1 MIKIPGLDTELRVHH
16 LLLIFPWV
24 LAVLYSARVGAVL
37 QINAATVRAGRA
49 GESAFAEARDAAEQS
64 ASFYR
69 PLARWDRC
77 TMIAILAAMELV
89 GIGAAPALSYV
100 DPVSGYFALNDKLV
114 FWVGVGASIV
124 AAIAYWSVLL
134 TTRRTLAQAQE
145 S

>member
-1 MIKIPGLDTELRVHH
+1 
-16 LLLIFPWV
+16 
-24 LAVLYSARVGAVL
+24 
-37 QINAATVRAGRA
+37 
-49 GESAFAEARDAAEQS
+49 
-64 ASFYR
+64 
-69 PLARWDRC
+69 
-77 TMIAILAAMELV
+77 MIAILAAMELV